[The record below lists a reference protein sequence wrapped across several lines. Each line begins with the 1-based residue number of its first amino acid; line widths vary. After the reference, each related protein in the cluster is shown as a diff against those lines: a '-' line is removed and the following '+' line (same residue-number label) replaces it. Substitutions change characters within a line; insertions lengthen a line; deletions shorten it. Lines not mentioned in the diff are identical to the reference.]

1 MARIKIKDLPAIDYD
16 SIEDTHITIVET
28 KEDTFKASIADMKKV
43 FSCDAKLSAIVDSI
57 NEKLQ
62 DLQDLIDTNNE
73 VTTNQLQELQNSL
86 GILENTV
93 KNIKTR
99 LEIAEE
105 NISGH
110 NDRISS
116 LETSNIQI
124 LERLDENDS
133 INQDQNDSID
143 SLNRDNATNKQNIQD
158 LQSLTSEH
166 TDHLKDIDNT
176 LEEYKELIDS
186 NKEETDKTA
195 QDNFNYLNDRLQKK
209 YMELLSIIDF
219 YHHLTHDNEGNVILD
234 DGNTTITINVNG

>member
-1 MARIKIKDLPAIDYD
+1 MARIKIKDLPPIDYD

-62 DLQDLIDTNNE
+62 ALQDLIDTNNE

-133 INQDQNDSID
+133 INQDQNDSIN

-176 LEEYKELIDS
+176 LEEHKELIDS

>member
-1 MARIKIKDLPAIDYD
+1 MARIKIKDLPPIDYD

-62 DLQDLIDTNNE
+62 ALQDLIDTNNE
-73 VTTNQLQELQNSL
+73 ITTNQLQELQNSL

-99 LEIAEE
+99 LEIAEGD
-105 NISGH
+105 ISSH

-116 LETSNIQI
+116 LETSNTQI

-176 LEEYKELIDS
+176 LEEHKELIDN

>member
-1 MARIKIKDLPAIDYD
+1 MARIKIKDLPPIDYD

-62 DLQDLIDTNNE
+62 ALQDLIDTNNE
-73 VTTNQLQELQNSL
+73 ITTNQLQELQNSL

-99 LEIAEE
+99 LEIAEGD
-105 NISGH
+105 ISSH

-116 LETSNIQI
+116 LETSNTQI

-176 LEEYKELIDS
+176 LEEHKELIDS

>member
-62 DLQDLIDTNNE
+62 ALQDLIDTNNE

-99 LEIAEE
+99 LEIAEGD
-105 NISGH
+105 ISSH

-116 LETSNIQI
+116 LETSNTQI
-124 LERLDENDS
+124 LERLDENDR
-133 INQDQNDSID
+133 INQDQNNSID

-176 LEEYKELIDS
+176 LEEHKELIDS

>member
-62 DLQDLIDTNNE
+62 ALQDLIDTNNE

-176 LEEYKELIDS
+176 LEEHKELIDS
-186 NKEETDKTA
+186 NKEETDKTV

>member
-1 MARIKIKDLPAIDYD
+1 MARIKIKDLPPIDYD

-43 FSCDAKLSAIVDSI
+43 FSCDAKLSAIVNSI

-62 DLQDLIDTNNE
+62 ALQDLIDTNNE
-73 VTTNQLQELQNSL
+73 ITTNQLQELQNSL

-99 LEIAEE
+99 LEIAEG
-105 NISGH
+105 NISSH

-116 LETSNIQI
+116 LETSNTQI

-176 LEEYKELIDS
+176 LEEHKELIDS